1 MSLTVVGEK
10 VKASVGTCTSIAA
23 LDLSNASKAAEIGP
37 LVGANTCSYSNRR
50 IIGICICL

>member
-10 VKASVGTCTSIAA
+10 VKASDGTCTSIAA

-37 LVGANTCSYSNRR
+37 LVGANTYSYTNRHK
-50 IIGICICL
+50 ITYY